1 VLAWV
6 VWCLIG
12 ELRAARA
19 DSAKQRED
27 HNAVFEKSNERWQ
40 EQADKERAVTMEMV
54 QTCSVNRQTI
64 TAEAVKK
71 RGPG

>member
-1 VLAWV
+1 MLAWV

-40 EQADKERAVTMEMV
+40 EQADKERAVMLEMV
-54 QTCSVNRQTI
+54 QTCSANRQVA
-64 TAEAVKK
+64 AEAAK
-71 RGPG
+71 RGPT